1 MPYYQVRHYYHAIPP
16 QEQPL
21 DDQQSTPETQES
33 TPSNIISSH
42 EVVKID
48 AKDECLEKIEKV
60 ALNSIPRRNTAKLS
74 LACCCIIVLIGVGW
88 LIWKYGPFGEVGK
101 PTCRGL
107 TCPMG

>member
-1 MPYYQVRHYYHAIPP
+1 
-16 QEQPL
+16 
-21 DDQQSTPETQES
+21 
-33 TPSNIISSH
+33 
-42 EVVKID
+42 
-48 AKDECLEKIEKV
+48 V